1 MIRLSTASVLILP
14 LEIIFGVLQLVSANS
29 RNTQVFAAPTSMRPH
44 KMEYDS
50 SDGLPTRCF
59 DASRLAVPVVDD
71 RAGCFEV
78 FSVRPNKM
86 GYDSS
91 DASFPSR
98 SDGLGLSMSAVR
110 AGYCQVHW
118 HSHNHDGNSDS
129 FAAHPEKRERV
140 LHTLLD
146 SQPIIRARRVVSP
159 VHKLTDEMD
168 EKTLHNITARGGEL
182 NHEVIQMELLRMGQ
196 PEDSEDW
203 NQAISEFCED
213 HFAPMHQLL
222 LDARRLRGV
231 YPAGRERIDDIV
243 DTFRKVNEEC
253 KQLKSTR
260 EGTTLYEHKDIIPT

>member
-1 MIRLSTASVLILP
+1 MIRLSLTASVLILP
-14 LEIIFGVLQLVSANS
+14 LEIIFVLQLVSANS
-29 RNTQVFAAPTSMRPH
+29 RNTQVFAAPTSVRPH

-71 RAGCFEV
+71 RAGYFEV
-78 FSVRPNKM
+78 FSVRPT
-86 GYDSS
+86 
-91 DASFPSR
+91 
-98 SDGLGLSMSAVR
+98 VR

-118 HSHNHDGNSDS
+118 HSHNHDGDSDS
-129 FAAHPEKRERV
+129 FAAYSEKREGV

-168 EKTLHNITARGGEL
+168 EKTLHNITARGGAL
-182 NHEVIQMELLRMGQ
+182 NHEVIEMELLRMGQ
-196 PEDSEDW
+196 PENSEDW

-213 HFAPMHQLL
+213 HFAPIHQLL

-243 DTFRKVNEEC
+243 DTFREVNEEC
-253 KQLKSTR
+253 KQLKSSR
-260 EGTTLYEHKDIIPT
+260 EGTTSYGMRLSTALEWHKAG

>member
-1 MIRLSTASVLILP
+1 
-14 LEIIFGVLQLVSANS
+14 
-29 RNTQVFAAPTSMRPH
+29 
-44 KMEYDS
+44 MEYDS

-59 DASRLAVPVVDD
+59 DASRLAVPVPVDD
-71 RAGCFEV
+71 RAGYFEV

-91 DASFPSR
+91 DSFPTR

-110 AGYCQVHW
+110 AGYRQVLW
-118 HSHNHDGNSDS
+118 HSHNHDGNSDN
-129 FAAHPEKRERV
+129 FAAHSEKREEV
-140 LHTLLD
+140 FHTLVD
-146 SQPIIRARRVVSP
+146 SHPI
-159 VHKLTDEMD
+159 HKLTDEMD

-182 NHEVIQMELLRMGQ
+182 NHEVIEMELLRMGQ
-196 PEDSEDW
+196 PKNSEDW
-203 NQAISEFCED
+203 TQAISEFCKD

-260 EGTTLYEHKDIIPT
+260 EGTTLYEHKGIIPR